1 MIKYFITLIYN
12 MKGCNCNT
20 DISKTINIYMN
31 FGWIKL
37 SNIFEKNKYGK
48 EKYLKDCVNENLLRL
63 LGSIRHYTIDNLFNC
78 INKNNDNKYIAYGS
92 TNVTSDYDLTIVGS
106 DAPNIIWKMFNLFLK
121 KYKNT
126 STHIFDTNL
135 YCIGTYI
142 NNKSNNFNEKL
153 IVDKEYFIL
162 EPKTKND
169 KILVLN
175 YAFIKLLNLKINNN
189 KINHYL
195 NNAKKIKY
203 NLDEIYENE
212 LIKIN
217 KKYNNYDKDSLELI
231 TKYKLYSDYAKKL
244 FKILY
249 GKSKQKNIIELAT
262 LSNNYAIEAY
272 YTPCTFNVVVMELQG
287 KFKLKL
293 SKINYICSV
302 IENLGDLNNHIN
314 HEKKNNVKKLLLKY
328 SKYIYRIYYSLGKAL
343 NNKTI
348 LNKATKINENV
359 IPQRS
364 TGDVTKVNYKLLDY
378 DNEKLDKYLNKFNGN
393 ILKNIENLI

>member
-1 MIKYFITLIYN
+1 

-20 DISKTINIYMN
+20 DISKTINIYMK

-135 YCIGTYI
+135 YCIGTYT

-162 EPKTKND
+162 EPKTKDD

-175 YAFIKLLNLKINNN
+175 YAFIKLLNLKINNNN

-212 LIKIN
+212 LIKVN

-249 GKSKQKNIIELAT
+249 GKSKK
-262 LSNNYAIEAY
+262 
-272 YTPCTFNVVVMELQG
+272 
-287 KFKLKL
+287 
-293 SKINYICSV
+293 KI
-302 IENLGDLNNHIN
+302 LLN
-314 HEKKNNVKKLLLKY
+314 
-328 SKYIYRIYYSLGKAL
+328 
-343 NNKTI
+343 
-348 LNKATKINENV
+348 
-359 IPQRS
+359 
-364 TGDVTKVNYKLLDY
+364 
-378 DNEKLDKYLNKFNGN
+378 
-393 ILKNIENLI
+393 